1 MIFGDE
7 KLFDGT
13 PGECFCVAKNAYGD
27 RIFYKAEYGALF
39 WLDNNEWKPLWV
51 MSGTPLAMRRIIK
64 TQVIGYDESEFEDEF
79 EALYWHFDTDKK
91 TGARSERDI
100 FKGKVRYLIN
110 KFTQPKK
117 TPVWTVADQKEERLP
132 EVGAEVM
139 CMDDS
144 RHNFVGES
152 IHAEHW
158 ALCHSKTKKVFH
170 IPATAVRPVETDTE
184 RQQRLKE
191 EWCSNA
197 LDSASILSGMQEY
210 ELKRLGGYIGNIYDA
225 LLSGELTAPKGGE
238 LCTR

>member
-1 MIFGDE
+1 MSEEVKFELVFGPQE
-7 KLFDGT
+7 LFDCASDDAVLAIKDTTSGRIHIFTNDGWIKSGLKHERHIGT
-13 PGECFCVAKNAYGD
+13 S
-27 RIFYKAEYGALF
+27 
-39 WLDNNEWKPLWV
+39 DNQI
-51 MSGTPLAMRRIIK
+51 AMRRIIK
-64 TQVIGYDESEFEDEF
+64 V
-79 EALYWHFDTDKK
+79 
-91 TGARSERDI
+91 
-100 FKGKVRYLIN
+100 
-110 KFTQPKK
+110 
-117 TPVWTVADQKEERLP
+117 PVWKKADQLAGKLP

-158 ALCHSKTKKVFH
+158 ALCHGKTKKVFH

-225 LLSGELTAPKGGE
+225 LLSGKLTAPKGGE
-238 LCTR
+238 R

>member
-1 MIFGDE
+1 MKKYTPVFGPQE
-7 KLFDGT
+7 LFDNEFE
-13 PGECFCVAKNAYGD
+13 PNAIAVIFID
-27 RIFYKAEYGALF
+27 RTNKLHATSEAEIDRQLQRTGSY
-39 WLDNNEWKPLWV
+39 V
-51 MSGTPLAMRRIIK
+51 VAMRRII
-64 TQVIGYDESEFEDEF
+64 
-79 EALYWHFDTDKK
+79 
-91 TGARSERDI
+91 
-100 FKGKVRYLIN
+100 
-110 KFTQPKK
+110 K
-117 TPVWTVADQKEERLP
+117 TPVWTVADQQAGRLP

-158 ALCHSKTKKVFH
+158 ALCHGKTKKVFH